1 MNYIKSQDLTPHPP
15 TLIKDPYPF
24 PLPRDSRGYVNNIDL
39 TPKPF
44 CSGET
49 KQTKKVNEVSNVPSF
64 SYMSH
69 PLLVVKA
76 VP

>member
-39 TPKPF
+39 TPKHFQSKMKDPY
-44 CSGET
+44 
-49 KQTKKVNEVSNVPSF
+49 PSF
-64 SYMSH
+64 TRR
-69 PLLVVKA
+69 
-76 VP
+76 